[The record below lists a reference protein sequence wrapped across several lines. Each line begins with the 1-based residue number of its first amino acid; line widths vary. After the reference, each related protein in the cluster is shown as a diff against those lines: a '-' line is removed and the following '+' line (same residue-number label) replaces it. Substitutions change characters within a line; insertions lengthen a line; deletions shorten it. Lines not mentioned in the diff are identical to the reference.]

1 MQKPHYY
8 RVIKLV
14 LVGNKN
20 GFQNTSLNTLISSL
34 MNGLTQQDNTQE
46 SSCGKTYY
54 FKGTLNG
61 EQEIRNTFKLS
72 RRASS
77 RIS

>member
-1 MQKPHYY
+1 MKKPHYY

-34 MNGLTQQDNTQE
+34 MNGLAQQDNTQE
-46 SSCGKTYY
+46 
-54 FKGTLNG
+54 
-61 EQEIRNTFKLS
+61 
-72 RRASS
+72 
-77 RIS
+77 